1 MNPSTDKLLEA
12 FELRLKRHYKRAY
25 AEMDKKVKKYAKRLQ
40 RIDSEMRKALTDE
53 EYAKW
58 RKQKLDK
65 LKQYTDMRDA
75 IAEELVHADSV
86 AAKMIE
92 DALPE
97 FYAEGF
103 NIGVYQLEHDFGMD
117 TAFTLYDKSTV
128 ARLIKDN
135 PKLMPDLPRFELR
148 VPRDLRWNKAQI
160 HSELVKGILQGDSVE
175 KIAKRLPRA
184 STEKTMKGAI
194 RRARTMVNGA
204 ENAGR
209 VDSYKRAEK
218 LGIEMVQE
226 WMATL
231 DNKTRHEH
239 RMLDGQ
245 KVAVGDEFKIDG
257 YTIRFPG
264 DPEAAPEMV
273 WNCRCTMR
281 GDLLKYPREGDYRKD
296 AKVGDMTYEE
306 WKKARSIYGN

>member
-12 FELRLKRHYKRAY
+12 FEKRLKRHYKRAY
-25 AEMDKKVKKYAKRLQ
+25 AVIDKKIKEYTADLAQ
-40 RIDSEMRKALTDE
+40 IDSEMKAALSPDE
-53 EYAKW
+53 YKRW
-58 RKQKLDK
+58 RKETLDK
-65 LKQYTDMRDA
+65 LKQYTDMRDT

-86 AAKMIE
+86 AAGMIE
-92 DALPE
+92 DVLPE

-103 NIGVYQLEHDFGMD
+103 NMGVYQLEHDFAMD

-128 ARLIKDN
+128 ARLIKEN
-135 PKLMPDLPRFELR
+135 PKLMPDLPKFELR

-160 HSELVKGILQGDSVE
+160 HSELVKGILHGDSVE
-175 KIAKRLPRA
+175 SIAERLPRA
-184 STEKTMKGAI
+184 STEKNMKGAI

-218 LGIEMVQE
+218 IGVEMVQE
-226 WMATL
+226 WMAVL
-231 DNKTRHEH
+231 DDRTRHSH
-239 RMLDGQ
+239 RDMDGI
-245 KVAVGDEFKIDG
+245 KIPVGDTFPNG
-257 YTIRFPG
+257 CRFPG
-264 DPEAAPEMV
+264 DPECKKPEEV

-296 AKVGDMTYEE
+296 VKVGNMTYDE